1 MKGTTIEMIGFLIEA
16 SLFVTAGIFA
26 LKNMWIAYAFF
37 ILALAMAGIVGRQI
51 AKNAIEKYKESHL

>member
-1 MKGTTIEMIGFLIEA
+1 MIGFLIEA

-26 LKNMWIAYAFF
+26 LKNMWIAYVFF

>member
-1 MKGTTIEMIGFLIEA
+1 MIGFLVEA
-16 SLFVTAGIFA
+16 SLFVTAGVFA
-26 LKNMWIAYAFF
+26 LKNMWIAYAFL